1 MILKKSFLLF
11 VFACL
16 FCSCD
21 AFGYVTVD
29 SSVKGAW
36 GTFSADESTSGGAG
50 DFILDGGTGMT
61 KKGTC
66 GDEYALVVVIAEQ
79 IVEHGGY
86 FCPKQIQ
93 CVNKRYK
100 NWSLMHMYAPGGFS
114 IGKCAWLCEDGYTGV
129 NCQKHVAA
137 VPGTDLPMNT
147 SDGGIFSGVSMLQDG
162 CWNGGSVQDAS
173 QGIRVFHKWEKYG
186 DEDHVIALG
195 VIDFLEHGVKAA
207 PVLVGC
213 HGEDNK
219 NNRSWISNVG
229 LATGGKTKLLCA
241 EGYMANSTGTDC
253 TRATAQALELKGAVK
268 EVGKSFCLD
277 WDETKYDS
285 SIHAIDLSGSCIKYF
300 CKDSTKAFPGSGDFS
315 CADCTGNIRG
325 GQDKKTGLCV
335 KCEQPG
341 QYFDVD
347 TGTCKMAQA
356 YTTFELQYG
365 KGKTK
370 ATAGEL
376 EKHCWIYVSPEDYK
390 ICVEK
395 GKDFNPTTDL
405 KKAE

>member
-11 VFACL
+11 AFGCL
-16 FCSCD
+16 FCSYD
-21 AFGYVTVD
+21 AFGYVYVTGTNK
-29 SSVKGAW
+29 SAW
-36 GTFSADESTSGGAG
+36 GASTSGRGTTGGAG
-50 DFILDGGTGMT
+50 DFVIDGGTGMA
-61 KKGTC
+61 KLGTC
-66 GDEYALVVVIAEQ
+66 NDEYALVAVVAEQ

-86 FCPKQIQ
+86 FCPKQLQ
-93 CVNKRYK
+93 CTNKKRK
-100 NWSLMHMYAPGGFS
+100 NWSDLHMYAPGGFS

-137 VPGTDLPMNT
+137 VPGTDLPTNT
-147 SDGGIFSGVSMLQDG
+147 SDGGIFSGVSLLQEG

-173 QGIRVFHKWEKYG
+173 ANIRVFHKWETDSG
-186 DEDHVIALG
+186 EDHVVMLG

-207 PVLVGC
+207 PVYVRC
-213 HGEDNK
+213 KGENGK
-219 NNRSWISNVG
+219 TNRSWINDLG
-229 LATGGKTKLLCA
+229 LYSGGQTKLLCA

-253 TRATAQALELKGAVK
+253 TRATAQTLELKGAVK
-268 EVGKSFCLD
+268 EAGKSFCLD

-285 SIHAIDLSGSCIKYF
+285 SIHTIDLSGDCIKYF

-315 CADCTGNIRG
+315 CVDCTGNIRG

-335 KCEQPG
+335 KCDQPG

-347 TGTCKMAQA
+347 SGECKNARA

-370 ATAGEL
+370 ATAGAL
-376 EKHCWIYVSPEDYK
+376 ENHCWIYVSPEDYK

>member
-11 VFACL
+11 AFGCL
-16 FCSCD
+16 FCSYD
-21 AFGYVTVD
+21 AFGFITVSD
-29 SSVKGAW
+29 LVKGAW
-36 GTFSADESTSGGAG
+36 GATESWGKTVGGAG

-61 KKGTC
+61 KTGTC
-66 GDEYALVVVIAEQ
+66 SDEYALVGVIAEQ
-79 IVEHGGY
+79 FNEHGGY
-86 FCPKQIQ
+86 FCPKHVQ
-93 CVNKRYK
+93 CANKRK
-100 NWSLMHMYAPGGFS
+100 KSWASMHMYEPTGFS
-114 IGKCAWLCEDGYTGV
+114 VGKCVWLCEDGYTGT
-129 NCQKHVAA
+129 NCAKHTAS
-137 VPGTDLPMNT
+137 VPGMDLPTNA
-147 SDGGIFSGVSMLQDG
+147 SDGGVFSGVSVNKG
-162 CWNGGSVQDAS
+162 KCWNDGGVQNAHS
-173 QGIRVFHKWEKYG
+173 GVRIFHWWANYG
-186 DEDHVIALG
+186 NEDVIVALG
-195 VIDFLEHGVKAA
+195 AVDFLEHGIKAA
-207 PVLVGC
+207 PVLIGC
-213 HGEDNK
+213 AGEDDK
-219 NNRSWISNVG
+219 NNRSWIYNVG
-229 LATGGKTKLLCA
+229 LYGGGKTKLLCA

-268 EVGKSFCLD
+268 ESGKSFCLD

-285 SIHAIDLSGSCIKYF
+285 SIHTIDLSGDCIKYF

-335 KCEQPG
+335 KCDQPG

-347 TGTCKMAQA
+347 SGECKSARA

-370 ATAGEL
+370 ATAGAL
-376 EKHCWIYVSPEDYK
+376 ENHCWIYVSPEDYK